1 MVRFCPNCGT
11 EVDDSAVFCPTCG
24 QAIDQDAEI
33 DMPPAP
39 AWPEPSPRAADAP
52 VEMEPVAPE
61 PAAAEDEPP
70 LEPAWETIP
79 RRPPEAGPAAAGA
92 ASGQVDTPTAV
103 TDRPSDAASPNDAGS
118 GLDLPFTMPV
128 MLSGWL
134 IGGGSL
140 VGGARGA
147 GKSLQRLGQ
156 PGRAPPP
163 RRAGR
168 CRRHGLPIGI
178 LPDLPSPSPCDD
190 RDRACRIRRRARSS
204 EPRRGGHRRAAP
216 AAGHGRGCDG
226 RDHPRDRSRSADG
239 HIGRLTP

>member
-39 AWPEPSPRAADAP
+39 AWPEPSPRAADAQ

-140 VGGARGA
+140 VGALGALA
-147 GKSLQRLGQ
+147 SLFSGSVNLVELLLLVGLGGVAATVFLSASFPTIPNLRLATMAIVLVGF
-156 PGRAPPP
+156 GVA
-163 RRAGR
+163 
-168 CRRHGLPIGI
+168 L
-178 LPDLPSPSPCDD
+178 D
-190 RDRACRIRRRARSS
+190 RLSL
-204 EPRRGGHRRAAP
+204 G
-216 AAGHGRGCDG
+216 AAGIGELLLLLGTAAAAMGAIILEIG
-226 RDHPRDRSRSADG
+226 RDQPMGTSAG
-239 HIGRLTP
+239 